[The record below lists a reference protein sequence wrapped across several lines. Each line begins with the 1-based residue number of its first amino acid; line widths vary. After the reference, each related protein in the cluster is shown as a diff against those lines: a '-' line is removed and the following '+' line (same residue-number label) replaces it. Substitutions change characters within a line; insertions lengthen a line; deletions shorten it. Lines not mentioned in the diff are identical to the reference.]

1 MSVRLL
7 YLIKVRV
14 FGRLALLGRSQASKD
29 AGILV
34 LRHEVMVLP
43 GRVSDSPKP
52 AGQTYNGNLGAVQNF
67 YPGLMSWMMER

>member
-7 YLIKVRV
+7 YLIMVRV

-52 AGQTYNGNLGAVQNF
+52 AGQD
-67 YPGLMSWMMER
+67 P